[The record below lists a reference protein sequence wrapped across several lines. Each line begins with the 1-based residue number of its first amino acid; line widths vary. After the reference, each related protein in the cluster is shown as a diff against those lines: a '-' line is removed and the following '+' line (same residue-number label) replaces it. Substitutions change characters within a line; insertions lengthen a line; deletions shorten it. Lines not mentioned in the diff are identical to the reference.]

1 MGKKI
6 KVVFDTN
13 VWISISMRKILKDE
27 FYRVKEDLVIYASQE
42 IASEASRVLK
52 YPRVAEV
59 LRKASISDRDVLRV
73 IADNSK
79 TVKPKESLQI
89 VDDEAD
95 NRILECALAAE
106 AEFIVS
112 GDKHLLDLGKF
123 EKTKILSP
131 REFFDNLSSRSE
143 S

>member
-27 FYRVKEDLVIYASQE
+27 FYRVKEDLTVYISQD
-42 IASEASRVLK
+42 IAREASRVLK

-59 LRKASISDRDVLRV
+59 LKKANIREKDVLQV

-79 TVKPKESLQI
+79 LVDPKAKLHI
-89 VDDEAD
+89 VEEDEED
-95 NRILECALAAE
+95 NKVLECALSAKADI
-106 AEFIVS
+106 IVS
-112 GDKHLLDLGKF
+112 GDKHLLELGRFKN
-123 EKTKILSP
+123 TIILKP
-131 REFFDNLSSRSE
+131 REFFDSLSKE
-143 S
+143 T

>member
-27 FYRVKEDLVIYASQE
+27 FYRVKEDLTVYISQD
-42 IASEASRVLK
+42 IAREASRVLK

-59 LRKASISDRDVLRV
+59 LKKAHIREKDVLQV

-79 TVKPKESLQI
+79 LVDPKAKLHI
-89 VDDEAD
+89 VEDDEED
-95 NRILECALAAE
+95 NKILECALSAKADI
-106 AEFIVS
+106 IVS
-112 GDKHLLDLGKF
+112 GDKHLLELGMFKN
-123 EKTKILSP
+123 TRILTP
-131 REFFDNLSSRSE
+131 REFFDGLSKE
-143 S
+143 T